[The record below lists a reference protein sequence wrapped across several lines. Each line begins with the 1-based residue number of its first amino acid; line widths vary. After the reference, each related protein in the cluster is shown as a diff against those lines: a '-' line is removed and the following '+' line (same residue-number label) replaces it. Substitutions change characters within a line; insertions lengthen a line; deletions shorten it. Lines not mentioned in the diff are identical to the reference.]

1 MQGIF
6 PTGGGGLSFNNAAC
20 NLTQIPRYHDDC
32 EIETAHQ
39 TIIVENILVWGKVGY
54 GGSGKAHGL
63 DEPTLR
69 SQREQS

>member
-1 MQGIF
+1 LGA
-6 PTGGGGLSFNNAAC
+6 GGLSFNNAAC

-54 GGSGKAHGL
+54 GGSGKTHGL